1 MAERIS
7 LRDYQRELAARL
19 RDADSGRTSSKLAVQ
34 AGSDGWL
41 VDLTEAGEVIPVPPI
56 TAVAQTRPWFKGV
69 TNVRGNLYSVV
80 DFPAFLGGKGVAL
93 GEQSRLLLINA
104 RYRIGGALLVDS
116 SLGLRNPE
124 SWQPRQTVQA
134 PAAWQR
140 AEYEDEAGKVWK
152 ELDVAELVRDVNF
165 LTVGN

>member
-7 LRDYQRELAARL
+7 LRDYQRDLAARL
-19 RDADSGRTSSKLAVQ
+19 RTAADAGRSASKLAVQ
-34 AGSDGWL
+34 AGDGNWL
-41 VDLTEAGEVIPVPPI
+41 VDLMESGEVIPVPPI
-56 TAVAQTRPWFKGV
+56 TAVPQTRPWFKGV
-69 TNVRGNLYSVV
+69 ANVRGNLYSVV

-93 GEQSRLLLINA
+93 GEQSRMLLIA
-104 RYRIGGALLVDS
+104 ALLVDA

-124 SWQPRQTVQA
+124 SWQPRETAQA

-152 ELDVAELVRDVNF
+152 ELDMAELVRDQNF
-165 LTVGN
+165 LTVGS